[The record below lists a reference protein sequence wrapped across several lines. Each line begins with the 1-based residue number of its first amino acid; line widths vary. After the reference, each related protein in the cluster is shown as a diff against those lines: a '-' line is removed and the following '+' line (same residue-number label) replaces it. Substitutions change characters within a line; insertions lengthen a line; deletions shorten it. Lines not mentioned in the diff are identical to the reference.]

1 MQKGKNIS
9 KVKTELKLPS
19 PLTLVCWS
27 TDKSK
32 SSIVPMPWILWCY
45 IRSFVSRCVLVWI

>member
-9 KVKTELKLPS
+9 KVKTEFQLPS

-27 TDKSK
+27 TYKCK
-32 SSIVPMPWILWCY
+32 PSIVPTPWILRCY
-45 IRSFVSRCVLVWI
+45 I